1 MGGWQFCGGR
11 DFTTEEKESMI
22 GAPRATAK
30 FDRRYCAGL
39 LYPPTR
45 PSGLILLLLQTE
57 LEVLRYR
64 FLLDPDSDL
73 QKADNL
79 IRDLDPLP

>member
-57 LEVLRYR
+57 LTSSDEGRR
-64 FLLDPDSDL
+64 RSLLAPFTFS
-73 QKADNL
+73 K
-79 IRDLDPLP
+79 LPY